1 MLYDGGKSIEYIWI
15 DGKTVETMWIGPDK
29 VWEGDNGTWGA
40 LDAWESDKIWI
51 KEHLRKKYGTV
62 K

>member
-29 VWEGDNGTWGA
+29 VWEGVRGCYGSGVWRGEKPWIGTERW
-40 LDAWESDKIWI
+40 K
-51 KEHLRKKYGTV
+51 
-62 K
+62 